1 MVLVFCSLTCLS
13 QFSECAH
20 DNQELFHLEPKK
32 NSNLMK
38 IDGSSVRVTPT
49 LKTNGY
55 FVQLLHV
62 SPYKDSITPNLLLA
76 IHKALLT
83 MRTLIPMSNQLSLLF
98 RYRIIYIM
106 QNKNQHIPRQ
116 SYSQPV
122 KQHFKSRGQV

>member
-1 MVLVFCSLTCLS
+1 
-13 QFSECAH
+13 
-20 DNQELFHLEPKK
+20 
-32 NSNLMK
+32 MK

-76 IHKALLT
+76 IHKALLNNEDT
-83 MRTLIPMSNQLSLLF
+83 HPYVKPAFIAIIF